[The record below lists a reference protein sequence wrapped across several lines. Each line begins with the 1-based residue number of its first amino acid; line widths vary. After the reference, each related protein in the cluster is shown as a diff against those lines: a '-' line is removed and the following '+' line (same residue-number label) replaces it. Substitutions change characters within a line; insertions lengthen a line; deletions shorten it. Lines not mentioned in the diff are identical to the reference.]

1 MELLSAVR
9 LGVTMNLVP
18 GLNIADVNELFV
30 LTQPA
35 HLQALKGR
43 TLEAPERDVAR
54 ANLVRDRLKPELN

>member
-1 MELLSAVR
+1 
-9 LGVTMNLVP
+9 MNLVP

-43 TLEAPERDVAR
+43 ALEAPERDVAR